1 MARGGWIYVGS
12 RMKSFV
18 PPAEKLQIM
27 RTCEAFIA
35 DTIKPRAIPKKVS
48 TDRNY
53 PIDVVG
59 KWLANRY
66 RIILRMKTTGANATV
81 PEFDW
86 PIARI
91 GYVNKDLF
99 DLDFYRHTGEWI
111 TLHQRITLAEALESI
126 ATEPFFQLY

>member
-35 DTIKPRAIPKKVS
+35 DTIKPRAIPKKVP

-59 KWLANRY
+59 KWLANRWPWSCGSP
-66 RIILRMKTTGANATV
+66 RFWRATGWALSKPANRS
-81 PEFDW
+81 PSGPW
-86 PIARI
+86 R
-91 GYVNKDLF
+91 VN
-99 DLDFYRHTGEWI
+99 E
-111 TLHQRITLAEALESI
+111 
-126 ATEPFFQLY
+126 